1 MSTIKAKD
9 MTPAE
14 RKERAVQPVMDEYNV
29 HNLSSE
35 EKELVKSFYTS
46 TELHKYHGNE
56 KK

>member
-1 MSTIKAKD
+1 MSVKAKE
-9 MTPAE
+9 MTMAE
-14 RKERAVQPVMDEYNV
+14 RKERVAQPVMDEYNV